1 MITIVRGEIIGGTRL
16 VARLGS
22 TEAAHA
28 VDRCLKRVE
37 RVVAGFRGK
46 LLRSGGGQTTTAFLT
61 PEEACLAAI
70 EMQRRVAD
78 LPPAS
83 GVKLT
88 IRLGVHGAEDEEDAA
103 SVAGQ
108 LLELALPD
116 QIMCSKE
123 IILNVARSTGIRVR
137 DLNQVELSGGGAFQ
151 VMELIWHQISEDE
164 VPSTLTS
171 TALLAFEDMENAM
184 SSQVHPD
191 EHDHD
196 GAAGHRLCLRFNGK
210 AHLLD
215 EKNPF
220 ITLGREFHN
229 DVIIDDSKVSR
240 HHARVERR
248 DGRFYLVDTSTNGTF
263 VTFANEP
270 EVFVRMESMPL
281 RGSGIFS
288 FGVSARDVNVGVAE
302 FEHM

>member
-16 VARLGS
+16 VARLGR

-46 LLRSGGGQTTTAFLT
+46 LLRSGDGQTTTAFLT

-70 EMQRRVAD
+70 EMQRRVTD
-78 LPPAS
+78 LPPVS

-88 IRLGVHGAEDEEDAA
+88 IRLGVHGAADEDGAA

-151 VMELIWHQISEDE
+151 VMELIWHQVSEDE

-171 TALLAFEDMENAM
+171 TALLAFENLENTA
-184 SSQVHPD
+184 SSRVHLD
-191 EHDHD
+191 DHSHDVS
-196 GAAGHRLCLRFNGK
+196 RRFCMRFNGR

-240 HHARVERR
+240 HHARIERR

-270 EVFVRMESMPL
+270 EVFLRMESMPL
-281 RGSGIFS
+281 RGAGIFS
-288 FGVSARDVNVGVAE
+288 FGVSARDANIGVAE

>member
-16 VARLGS
+16 VARLGR

-46 LLRSGGGQTTTAFLT
+46 LLRSGDGQTTTAFLT

-78 LPPAS
+78 LPPGS

-88 IRLGVHGAEDEEDAA
+88 IRLGVHGAADEDDAA

-171 TALLAFEDMENAM
+171 TALLAFEDLENAAANRAHLDDHG
-184 SSQVHPD
+184 HPD
-191 EHDHD
+191 V
-196 GAAGHRLCLRFNGK
+196 GRRFCLRFNNK

-240 HHARVERR
+240 HHARIERR

-281 RGSGIFS
+281 RGSGVFS
-288 FGVSARDVNVGVAE
+288 FGVSARDANIGLAE